1 MSRDFRPLA
10 DYDAL
15 TTLAHLSSLVGH
27 HLINSFSAIVNN
39 TEVLRLMAGTDDALE
54 SEEILDRI
62 IRNAIE
68 ASMVARKMIDLVR
81 PATRPGNSEIDLNCL
96 INDVVEE
103 FRAAASHTLRWELH
117 FGAIPHIQG
126 NPDELHGM
134 FRSILSNSLEAI
146 GERDGR
152 ISIRSYLDDR
162 SWIVVEVT
170 DNGIG
175 MDPSVVD
182 HAVTPFFT
190 TKPDHLGIGLSV
202 ASSIWRKH
210 RGSLSVRSRAG
221 IGTTVLMTLD
231 TGGER
236 LTHRPGDVPAA
247 PPQPTG

>member
-39 TEVLRLMAGTDDALE
+39 TEVLRLMSGTDDALE

-81 PATRPGNSEIDLNCL
+81 PATRPGNSEVELNSL
-96 INDVVEE
+96 IKNVVAE
-103 FRAAASHTLRWELH
+103 FRAAVSPSIGWELH
-117 FGAIPHIQG
+117 LGTIPPIQG
-126 NPDELHGM
+126 NPDELLGM
-134 FRSILSNSLEAI
+134 FRSLLSNSVEAI
-146 GERDGR
+146 GEREGT
-152 ISIRSYLDDR
+152 ISIRSDLDDR
-162 SWIVVEVT
+162 SWIVVDIT

-175 MDPSVVD
+175 MDSTVVD

-202 ASSIWRKH
+202 ASSVWRRH

-221 IGTTVLMTLD
+221 LGTTILMTLD
-231 TGGER
+231 TGPDR
-236 LTHRPGDVPAA
+236 FAHRPPDLSAV
-247 PPQPTG
+247 QLQSDH